1 MAMEYKN
8 HLIKDKKLALIL
20 KEQTVELMQ
29 RDNIPLQLMASIMS
43 QQLSTKVA
51 DVIFKRF
58 IALYNNKEPKPQQ
71 VLDTPIETLRS
82 IGLSGQKATYI
93 HNVAAFFIENK
104 LTDARL
110 KKMDNE
116 TIITTLTQIK
126 GVGQWTTEMLL
137 MFTLSREDI
146 FPIDDL
152 GIQQGM
158 SVLYKINMENKKEM
172 KAQMEK
178 VAEKWKPY
186 RTYAC
191 LHIWRWKDEM
201 KKQNKPL

>member
-1 MAMEYKN
+1 MEYKN
-8 HLIKDKKLALIL
+8 HLIKDKKLASIL
-20 KEQTVELMQ
+20 KENTFEL
-29 RDNIPLQLMASIMS
+29 NHKSNVPLRLIASIMS

-51 DVIFKRF
+51 DVIYKRF

-82 IGLSGQKATYI
+82 IGLSGQKAVYI
-93 HNVAAFFIENK
+93 HNVATFFIENK
-104 LTDARL
+104 LTDSSL

-116 TIITTLTQIK
+116 TIIATLTQIK

-137 MFTLSREDI
+137 MFTLGREDV
-146 FPIDDL
+146 FPLDDL

-158 SVLYKINMENKKEM
+158 AMLYNISMDNKKEM
-172 KAQMEK
+172 KAKMEK
-178 VAEKWKPY
+178 VAATWIPY

-191 LHIWRWKDEM
+191 LHIWKWKDEM
-201 KKQNKPL
+201 KKQNKPF

>member
-1 MAMEYKN
+1 MEYKN